1 MTKKQIIFLLLASS
15 QAVQINLR
23 EYQQVNAEIQQAEK
37 IEEKED
43 AIEAQLEEELN
54 EDMSETDY
62 KNYLLK

>member
-1 MTKKQIIFLLLASS
+1 M
-15 QAVQINLR
+15 
-23 EYQQVNAEIQQAEK
+23 NAEIQQAEK